1 MVHLV
6 GGGSRNA
13 QLCLETADATGRPV
27 VAGPAEG
34 TALGNLLVAAR
45 AIGHIDGGLDQ
56 LRVIAAASSD
66 LTHYQPTNSPNN
78 TSTWHDAA
86 QRLNSLTNQKG

>member
-1 MVHLV
+1 M
-6 GGGSRNA
+6 SPP
-13 QLCLETADATGRPV
+13 GRPKGEYRR
-27 VAGPAEG
+27 AQPEGPPVS
-34 TALGNLLVAAR
+34 ALGNLLVAAR

-56 LRVIAAASSD
+56 LRMIAAASSD

>member
-1 MVHLV
+1 MVHIV

-56 LRVIAAASSD
+56 LRMIAAASSD

-78 TSTWHDAA
+78 TSTWHDAGGF
-86 QRLNSLTNQKG
+86 RPLVHSLL